1 MGLRNTPQ
9 PANAAA
15 TLEAKAAQRQAG
27 QVGQVGQ
34 VGNFN
39 PFRRS
44 EKSFAGRFKG
54 GLFVRWFGVKP
65 ARQGDTRGI
74 QGILCRDFPTNRQT
88 FIFSEK

>member
-27 QVGQVGQ
+27 QVG
-34 VGNFN
+34 NSN

-74 QGILCRDFPTNRQT
+74 QGILCGDFPTNRQT

>member
-1 MGLRNTPQ
+1 MELRSTPQ

-15 TLEAKAAQRQAG
+15 TLEAKAAQRQA
-27 QVGQVGQ
+27 GQVGQ

-74 QGILCRDFPTNRQT
+74 QGILCGDFPTNRQT